1 MLPFSHY
8 AFQFH
13 HARILMSKPSYK
25 RSARVS
31 DQMKHELA
39 EILMRKIKDPRV
51 RSVTVTD
58 VVVTDDLRNAKIFI
72 SSYDVDRESSLKG
85 LQSAA
90 AFIRSELGK
99 RMRLKF
105 MPEIIF
111 RYDDT
116 VERGANIMELLHQIE
131 KERKDDHNDDE

>member
-1 MLPFSHY
+1 
-8 AFQFH
+8 
-13 HARILMSKPSYK
+13 MSKPSYK

>member
-1 MLPFSHY
+1 
-8 AFQFH
+8 
-13 HARILMSKPSYK
+13 
-25 RSARVS
+25 
-31 DQMKHELA
+31 MKHELA

-116 VERGANIMELLHQIE
+116 VERGAHIMELLHQIE

>member
-1 MLPFSHY
+1 
-8 AFQFH
+8 
-13 HARILMSKPSYK
+13 MSKPSYK

-51 RSVTVTD
+51 RTVTVTD

-116 VERGANIMELLHQIE
+116 VERGAHIMELLHKIE
-131 KERKDDHNDDE
+131 QEREDDPDEDE